1 MVHKPQISE
10 NSNRIK
16 PNLGANHILEIGPS
30 SHSCL
35 VTSSDLETEAVLE
48 LKLQMVAGTGS
59 D

>member
-1 MVHKPQISE
+1 MEQITYSE
-10 NSNRIK
+10 T
-16 PNLGANHILEIGPS
+16 GPS

-59 D
+59 H